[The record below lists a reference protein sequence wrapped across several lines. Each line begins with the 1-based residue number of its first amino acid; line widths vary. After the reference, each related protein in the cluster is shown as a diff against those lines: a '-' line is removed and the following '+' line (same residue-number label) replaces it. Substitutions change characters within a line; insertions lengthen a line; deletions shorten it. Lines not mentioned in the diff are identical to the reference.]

1 MFKTHETSIGPV
13 FRFFLGALGAIA
25 IVTGLSLTIRE
36 TWLVFQGEWLRLVF
50 AALFLVI
57 MIGGITLLRGAI
69 RGRLAVRSYRTKSKK

>member
-13 FRFFLGALGAIA
+13 FRFFLGALGVIA
-25 IVTGLSLTIRE
+25 IVTGLSLAIRE
-36 TWLVFQGEWLRLVF
+36 TWLAFLGEWLRLVF

-69 RGRLAVRSYRTKSKK
+69 RGRLAVRSYRTKRKK